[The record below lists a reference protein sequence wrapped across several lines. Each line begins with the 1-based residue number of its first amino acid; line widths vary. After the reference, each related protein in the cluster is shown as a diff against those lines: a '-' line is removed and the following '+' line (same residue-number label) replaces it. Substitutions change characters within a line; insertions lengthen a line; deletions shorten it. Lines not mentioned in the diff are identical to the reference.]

1 MSNAHILI
9 QGLVVDDTNP
19 LPGKAFAPAGNT
31 VNLAVTTSTAR
42 VALTAPATAGG
53 YQVRIYNAGS
63 ATAFIRF
70 GTVAIDAATATSMPV
85 PSGQTEVFTV
95 ASTVTHV
102 AAITAS
108 GSATLYA
115 TTGYGE

>member
-9 QGLVVDDTNP
+9 QGVVVDDTNP

-31 VNLAVTTSTAR
+31 VNLAADTSTDR
-42 VALTAPATAGG
+42 VALTAPASAGG

-63 ATAFIRF
+63 ATAFVRF
-70 GTVAIDAATATSMPV
+70 GTDTIEATTGAGMPI
-85 PSGQTEVFTV
+85 PSGQTEVFTM
-95 ASTVTHV
+95 ASTVTHM

-108 GSATLYA
+108 STATLYV

>member
-9 QGLVVDDTNP
+9 QGVVVDDTNP

-31 VNLAVTTSTAR
+31 VNLAVTTTTGR
-42 VALTAPATAGG
+42 VALTAPASAGG
-53 YQVRIYNAGS
+53 YQERLYNAGS
-63 ATAFIRF
+63 ATVFVRF
-70 GTVAIDAATATSMPV
+70 GTNTIEATTGTGMPI

-108 GSATLYA
+108 GTATLYA